1 MAWFIKT
8 EQFRSPRQA
17 AVADHLEAHRRW
29 VTRQRRS
36 GRAMASG
43 YLVDEHRRPGG
54 GGLLLLEAESYGEA
68 LAVVRSDPM
77 VASGC
82 VDWQLQGWIPVV
94 GNVAVSGV
102 AMDNGVADGEPSGA
116 DDATG

>member
-8 EQFRSPRQA
+8 EQFRSPRQEA
-17 AVADHLEAHRRW
+17 IAPHLDAHRRW
-29 VTRQRRS
+29 VAQQRRR

-102 AMDNGVADGEPSGA
+102 AMGNVVADGEPSGA
-116 DDATG
+116 GDATG